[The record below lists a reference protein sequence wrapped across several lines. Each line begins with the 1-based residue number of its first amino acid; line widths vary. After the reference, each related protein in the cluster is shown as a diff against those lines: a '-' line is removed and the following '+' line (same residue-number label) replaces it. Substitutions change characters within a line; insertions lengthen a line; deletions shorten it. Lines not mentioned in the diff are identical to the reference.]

1 MKFHAREGCVNHH
14 ETPELGDKVDELWF
28 DLATWSQ
35 KTFGADENRGPIGPL
50 KHLKKEANEAI
61 LVAREMRE
69 VGLLAGCE
77 DMETEMA
84 DCLLLVFDAARRGGV
99 SLMEL
104 INAARRKLATNKSRT
119 YPAPT
124 GDEVSEHVRG
134 GGDVA

>member
-1 MKFHAREGCVNHH
+1 MNPH

-28 DLATWSQ
+28 DLAVWSQ

-69 VGLLAGCE
+69 DGLLSGC
-77 DMETEMA
+77 DMETEVA

-104 INAARRKLATNKSRT
+104 IEAARRKLVANKSRT
-119 YPAPT
+119 YPSPT
-124 GDEVSEHVRG
+124 GDEISEHVH
-134 GGDVA
+134 GGDHVA